1 MAKKNAN
8 KFLEYRGKPLVRCG
22 NTIYYGNMNDPYV
35 IMLQITSTKTFN
47 DMEIADRVLIQLLN
61 TDPDCRPRDRIVK
74 KSEKKA
80 FTMQWTSVQ
89 SGLNVHSKKELHKKR
104 IKAVSC
110 DTAFSFVLPVY
121 IKKNNKKENL
131 N

>member
-1 MAKKNAN
+1 MAKKGN
-8 KFLEYRGKPLVRCG
+8 KFLEYRGKPLVRCV

-74 KSEKKA
+74 KSEKK
-80 FTMQWTSVQ
+80 
-89 SGLNVHSKKELHKKR
+89 GLYNAMDIGTIWLERALEKG
-104 IKAVSC
+104 
-110 DTAFSFVLPVY
+110 TA
-121 IKKNNKKENL
+121 
-131 N
+131 

>member
-1 MAKKNAN
+1 MAKKGN

-74 KSEKKA
+74 KSEKK
-80 FTMQWTSVQ
+80 
-89 SGLNVHSKKELHKKR
+89 GLYNAMDIGTIWLERALEKG
-104 IKAVSC
+104 
-110 DTAFSFVLPVY
+110 TA
-121 IKKNNKKENL
+121 
-131 N
+131 

>member
-1 MAKKNAN
+1 MAKKNN

-61 TDPDCRPRDRIVK
+61 TDPDCRPRERIVK
-74 KSEKKA
+74 KSEKK
-80 FTMQWTSVQ
+80 
-89 SGLNVHSKKELHKKR
+89 GLYNAMDIGTIWLERALEKG
-104 IKAVSC
+104 
-110 DTAFSFVLPVY
+110 TA
-121 IKKNNKKENL
+121 
-131 N
+131 

>member
-1 MAKKNAN
+1 MAKKSN

-47 DMEIADRVLIQLLN
+47 DIEVADRVLIQLLN

-74 KSEKKA
+74 KSEKK
-80 FTMQWTSVQ
+80 
-89 SGLNVHSKKELHKKR
+89 GLYNAMDIGTIWLERALEKG
-104 IKAVSC
+104 
-110 DTAFSFVLPVY
+110 TA
-121 IKKNNKKENL
+121 
-131 N
+131 

>member
-1 MAKKNAN
+1 MAKKNN

-47 DMEIADRVLIQLLN
+47 DMEVADRELIQLLN

-74 KSEKKA
+74 KSEKK
-80 FTMQWTSVQ
+80 
-89 SGLNVHSKKELHKKR
+89 GLYNAMDIGTIWLERALEKG
-104 IKAVSC
+104 
-110 DTAFSFVLPVY
+110 TA
-121 IKKNNKKENL
+121 
-131 N
+131 

>member
-1 MAKKNAN
+1 MAKKSN

-47 DMEIADRVLIQLLN
+47 DMEVADRVLIQLLN

-74 KSEKKA
+74 KSEKK
-80 FTMQWTSVQ
+80 
-89 SGLNVHSKKELHKKR
+89 GLYNAMDIGTIWLERALEKG
-104 IKAVSC
+104 
-110 DTAFSFVLPVY
+110 TA
-121 IKKNNKKENL
+121 
-131 N
+131 